1 MISDMN
7 LRFTKDEITPWG
19 GLSVLFK
26 MLEKC
31 GMRSVLECCPLPAQ
45 GSNRGYDPIQL
56 IYGLFAGV
64 WCGASNFRHLEII
77 RYDSCLRRMLG
88 WKRGAGSKAY
98 MRYFDKFTQ
107 ADNYRVFTHLYKW
120 FFGNLQFNNYT
131 LDFDSTVEYVTE
143 NRGIRRVHV
152 FIR

>member
-1 MISDMN
+1 MVSDMN

-31 GMRSVLECCPLPAQ
+31 GMRSVLEHCPLPAQ

-77 RYDSCLRRMLG
+77 RYDSCL
-88 WKRGAGSKAY
+88 WSWTS
-98 MRYFDKFTQ
+98 TQ
-107 ADNYRVFTHLYKW
+107 P
-120 FFGNLQFNNYT
+120 
-131 LDFDSTVEYVTE
+131 
-143 NRGIRRVHV
+143 
-152 FIR
+152 

>member
-1 MISDMN
+1 MVSDMN

-31 GMRSVLECCPLPAQ
+31 GMRSVLEHCPLPAQ

-77 RYDSCLRRMLG
+77 RYDSCLRKFHLDLRMIVNFRLRPWNTSASG
-88 WKRGAGSKAY
+88 GFISFYPNFHAQN
-98 MRYFDKFTQ
+98 YF
-107 ADNYRVFTHLYKW
+107 
-120 FFGNLQFNNYT
+120 
-131 LDFDSTVEYVTE
+131 
-143 NRGIRRVHV
+143 
-152 FIR
+152 